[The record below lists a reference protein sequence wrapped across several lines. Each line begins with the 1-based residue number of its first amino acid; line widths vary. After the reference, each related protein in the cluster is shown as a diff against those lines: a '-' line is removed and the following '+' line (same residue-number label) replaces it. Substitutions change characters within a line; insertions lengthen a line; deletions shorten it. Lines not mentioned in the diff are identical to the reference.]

1 MYKVFIDGQAGTT
14 GLRIAERLGARTDI
28 ELIGIDEAR
37 RKEIGSRLVC
47 IAEADVSI
55 LCLPDEGAKEIAI
68 AVRLAAEK
76 AGPGSEIAKA
86 RLIDASTAHRV
97 SKDWVYGMPELARNE
112 AGAGNR
118 TGVGTGAETGS
129 GVIRNAVYVAN
140 PGCHATGFI
149 LSVRPLVDAGIVKPD
164 AQLGAYSL
172 TGFSGGGKS
181 MIAAYENETDSCG
194 ALADTAVSGGDTEDV
209 HLDPLAAPRLYGL
222 SQTHKHLPEMRQYAG
237 LASEPFF
244 SPIVSGYYAGM
255 LVGVTLPKEALAKSV
270 TLADVREALAEFY
283 DGRPL
288 IHVRKLGAEAEEA
301 RGAGFL
307 AANAFANR
315 DDLEIFVTGNDD
327 KILLVS
333 RYDNLGKGAS
343 GAAIQNM
350 NLMLGLPEE
359 TGLALGE

>member
-1 MYKVFIDGQAGTT
+1 MAYKVFIDGQAGTT
-14 GLRIAERLGARTDI
+14 GLRIAERLGARADI

-76 AGPGSEIAKA
+76 AGLGSEIAKA

-97 SKDWVYGMPELARNE
+97 SKDWVYGMSELARNE
-112 AGAGNR
+112 AGA
-118 TGVGTGAETGS
+118 ETGN
-129 GVIRNAVYVAN
+129 GAIRNAAYVAN

-149 LSVRPLVDAGIVKPD
+149 LSVRPLVDAGIVKSD

-181 MIAAYENETDSCG
+181 MIAAYENETGSCG
-194 ALADTAVSGGDTEDV
+194 VPADIAAASGADAPKDV
-209 HLDPLAAPRLYGL
+209 RPDPLAAPRLYGL
-222 SQTHKHLPEMRQYAG
+222 SQAHKHLPEMRQYAG
-237 LASEPFF
+237 LMSEPFF

-255 LVGVTLPKEALAKSV
+255 LVGVALPKEALTKSV
-270 TLADVREALAEFY
+270 TLADVREALAEYY

-288 IHVRKLGAEAEEA
+288 IHVRRLGAEAEEA

>member
-1 MYKVFIDGQAGTT
+1 MTYRVFIDGQAGTT
-14 GLRIAERLGARTDI
+14 GLRIAERLGTRDDI
-28 ELIGIDEAR
+28 ELIEIDDVR

-47 IAEADVSI
+47 IAESDVTI

-76 AGPGSEIAKA
+76 AGSGSEIARA

-97 SKDWVYGMPELARNE
+97 KKDWVYGMPELMRD
-112 AGAGNR
+112 AGSA
-118 TGVGTGAETGS
+118 
-129 GVIRNAVYVAN
+129 IQNAKYVAN

-149 LSVRPLVDAGIVKPD
+149 LSVRPLAEAGIVKPD
-164 AQLGAYSL
+164 AQLSAYSL

-181 MIAAYENETDSCG
+181 MIAAYEA
-194 ALADTAVSGGDTEDV
+194 ALNVAKAANTSALS
-209 HLDPLAAPRLYGL
+209 LPDPLAAPRLYGL
-222 SQTHKHLPEMRQYAG
+222 TQAHKHLPEMQQYAG
-237 LASEPFF
+237 VRNEPFF

-255 LVGVTLPKEALAKSV
+255 LVGVSLPKEALAKSV
-270 TLADVREALAEFY
+270 TLADVREALAAFY

-288 IHVRKLGAEAEEA
+288 IHVRRLGAEAEA
-301 RGAGFL
+301 GNGAGFL

-327 KILLVS
+327 KIVLVS

-359 TGLALGE
+359 TGLALGD

>member
-1 MYKVFIDGQAGTT
+1 MHKVFIDGQAGTT
-14 GLRIAERLGARTDI
+14 GLRIAARLGARADI

-68 AVRLAAEK
+68 AVRRAAEK
-76 AGPGSEIAKA
+76 AGPGSEIAGA

-97 SKDWVYGMPELARNE
+97 SKDWVYGMPELERN
-112 AGAGNR
+112 GAGD
-118 TGVGTGAETGS
+118 GTGS
-129 GVIRNAVYVAN
+129 GAIRNAAYVAN

-181 MIAAYENETDSCG
+181 MIAEYE
-194 ALADTAVSGGDTEDV
+194 EDP
-209 HLDPLAAPRLYGL
+209 LPDPLAAPRLYGI
-222 SQTHKHLPEMRQYAG
+222 SQAHKHLPEMRQYAG

-255 LVGVTLPKEALAKSV
+255 LVGVTLPNEALAKSV
-270 TLADVREALAEFY
+270 TLTDVREALTEYY

-288 IHVRKLGAEAEEA
+288 IHVRRLGAEAEEA
-301 RGAGFL
+301 HGAGFL

>member
-1 MYKVFIDGQAGTT
+1 LTYKIFIDGRAGTT
-14 GLRIAERLGARTDI
+14 GLRIAERLGARGDI

-37 RKEIGSRLVC
+37 RKEIGSRLAC

-76 AGPGSEIAKA
+76 AGRGSEIAGA

-97 SKDWVYGMPELARNE
+97 RKDWVYGMPELGADAAMAIREAAR
-112 AGAGNR
+112 
-118 TGVGTGAETGS
+118 
-129 GVIRNAVYVAN
+129 VAN

-164 AQLGAYSL
+164 AQPCAYSL

-181 MIAAYENETDSCG
+181 MIAEYADAKTDSRD
-194 ALADTAVSGGDTEDV
+194 APADTVAADSAVDTDTEDV
-209 HLDPLAAPRLYGL
+209 RPDPLEAPRLYGL
-222 SQTHKHLPEMRQYAG
+222 SLAHKHLPEMRRYAG
-237 LASEPFF
+237 LTSEPFF
-244 SPIVSGYYAGM
+244 SPVVSGYYAGM
-255 LVGVTLPKEALAKSV
+255 LVGVTLPKEVLAKSV
-270 TLADVREALAEFY
+270 TLADVREALAEYY

-288 IHVRKLGAEAEEA
+288 IHVRRLGAEAEEA